1 MSGFSDYDNYDAL
14 GLAELVRSR
23 DVTPDEL
30 LEEAISRT
38 EKVDPSINAV
48 VQRHFDEAQAAIKA
62 GLPDGPFTGV
72 PFLLKDLNLMLKET
86 VTSNGSVMFKDDRAK
101 LNSTLVDRY
110 IKSGV
115 VIFGKSA
122 SPEFGALP
130 ITETNLFGATRNPWD
145 LDRAP
150 GGSSGGSAACVAAD
164 LAPVAIGSD
173 TGGSIRQPAGLCGV
187 TGFKP
192 TYGRI
197 SRRGLV
203 AFASSLDQIGPLAR
217 SAADC
222 ALVMESIAGHDPGDS
237 TSLAAEVPAYTKL
250 LDEPLTGLR
259 IGRVAAHY
267 GAGLDPEVAAGVEA
281 AFAAFEAA
289 GATIHEVELP
299 HAEHGIPTYY
309 LIAPCEASSN
319 LARYDGVHYGHRAEP
334 ERGHRAE
341 PERGHRA
348 EPGEPA
354 AAYVGEF
361 DSPLVE
367 MYCRSRAEGFGP
379 EVKRRIMLGT
389 YALSAGYYDAF
400 YAKAL
405 RVRRLIQQD
414 FLKAFE
420 TVDLIAGPVSPTP
433 AFKLGEKT
441 GDPLA
446 MYLVDMYT
454 VGTNLAGI
462 GGISFP
468 CGFTAGGLPIGFQLQ
483 GPALAEPLLLRAA
496 HQYQQQTDWHLR
508 RPALAT

>member
-1 MSGFSDYDNYDAL
+1 MQPLDRSAIDLVA
-14 GLAELVRSR
+14 AVRSG
-23 DVTPDEL
+23 DLSAVACT
-30 LEEAISRT
+30 EAFLDRIAA
-38 EKVDPSINAV
+38 VDGRVNAFLAV
-48 VQRHFDEAQAAIKA
+48 DRQRALDRAAAIDARRKAGQPLGALA
-62 GLPDGPFTGV
+62 GLPV
-72 PFLLKDLNLMLKET
+72 AVKDALCTSDYPTTWASRMLAGYRPPYDADVVARLRRADAVIVGKTNMDEFAMGG
-86 VTSNGSVMFKDDRAK
+86 SNE
-101 LNSTLVDRY
+101 NSA
-110 IKSGV
+110 
-115 VIFGKSA
+115 FG
-122 SPEFGALP
+122 
-130 ITETNLFGATRNPWD
+130 NVHNPWD
-145 LDRAP
+145 LQRAP

-164 LAPVAIGSD
+164 MAPVAIGSD
-173 TGGSIRQPAGLCGV
+173 TGGSIRQPAGLCGI

-203 AFASSLDQIGPLAR
+203 AFASSLDQIGPMAR

-222 ALVMESIAGHDPGDS
+222 ALVMETIAGHDPGDA
-237 TSLAAEVPAYTKL
+237 TSLADPVPAYTQL
-250 LDEPLTGLR
+250 LAGSLAGLR
-259 IGRVAAHY
+259 IGRVAEHY
-267 GAGLDPEVAAGVEA
+267 GPGLDPEVARGVEE
-281 AFAAFEAA
+281 AFAAFKAA
-289 GATIHEVELP
+289 GATIHDVELP
-299 HAEHGIPTYY
+299 HAKYGIPTYY

-319 LARYDGVHYGHRAEP
+319 LARYDGAHYGV
-334 ERGHRAE
+334 
-341 PERGHRA
+341 RA
-348 EPGEPA
+348 EPGRGVRAEPGGGA
-354 AAYVGEF
+354 SQFE
-361 DSPLVE
+361 SPLVE

-414 FLKAFE
+414 FQQAFAK
-420 TVDLIAGPVSPTP
+420 VDVIAGPVSPTA

-483 GPALAEPLLLRAA
+483 GPAMSEPLLLRAA
-496 HQYQQQTDWHLR
+496 HQYQELTDWHRR
-508 RPALAT
+508 RPSLAT

>member
-1 MSGFSDYDNYDAL
+1 MIDTLRLTA
-14 GLAELVRSR
+14 
-23 DVTPDEL
+23 
-30 LEEAISRT
+30 EEALAMLERREVSSSELHAAYCVAAGERDG
-38 EKVDPSINAV
+38 ELHAYLRLVDGDV
-48 VQRHFDEAQAAIKA
+48 
-62 GLPDGPFTGV
+62 DGSEGTGV
-72 PFLLKDLNLMLKET
+72 PIALKDVISTKGVET
-86 VTSNGSVMFKDDRAK
+86 TAGSKILAGYVPVFDSTVAARCKAAGMPLIGKTNTDEFAMGSSTE
-101 LNSTLVDRY
+101 NSAY
-110 IKSGV
+110 G
-115 VIFGKSA
+115 A
-122 SPEFGALP
+122 S
-130 ITETNLFGATRNPWD
+130 RNPWD
-145 LDRAP
+145 PTRVP
-150 GGSSGGSAACVAAD
+150 GGSGGGTAAAISAG
-164 LAPVAIGSD
+164 LAPWGLGSD
-173 TGGSIRQPAGLCGV
+173 TGGSVKQPSALCGNV
-187 TGFKP
+187 GLRP
-192 TYGRI
+192 TYGTV
-197 SRRGLV
+197 SRFGIV

-299 HAEHGIPTYY
+299 HAEYGIPTYY